1 VSIARDSASA
11 LRGRDADTG
20 PDVWILEYRETER
33 PTLMRGTDNKDVF
46 AHGRYWVD
54 AGDGRIL
61 RSEVVF
67 NALGTESSVTTSFE
81 RDERLG
87 TSVPVRMQF
96 KRGTA
101 KSEVRGVATY
111 GRFRRFEVG
120 TEEVIQKRE

>member
-1 VSIARDSASA
+1 MFVRTHAGAPPQNPQSTFQSEVNLIEV
-11 LRGRDADTG
+11 DAA
-20 PDVWILEYRETER
+20 
-33 PTLMRGTDNKDVF
+33 DNKDVF
-46 AHGRYWVD
+46 ARGRLWIA

-67 NALGTESSVTTSFE
+67 SALGTESSVTTSFE

-96 KRGTA
+96 KRGTS

-120 TEEVIQKRE
+120 TEEVLQK